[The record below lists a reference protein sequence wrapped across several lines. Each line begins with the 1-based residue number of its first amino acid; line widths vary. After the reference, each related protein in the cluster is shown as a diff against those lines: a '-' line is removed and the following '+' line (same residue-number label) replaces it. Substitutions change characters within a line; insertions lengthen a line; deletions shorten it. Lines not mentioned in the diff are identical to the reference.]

1 MTLHVGDRAVPDGCV
16 SLIDYFDDVIGAL
29 GVGLLVQDRAGTVL
43 TVNRAA
49 AELLCVPLTEL
60 RGANL
65 AQVAWHAM
73 GTGGSRLDPEDR
85 PGRRCI
91 ETGVGSVGHVLG
103 LRKPDG
109 ELRWI
114 ELDVR
119 PLFADGDSAPYAVV
133 STLRDVTERV
143 AALARVAQA
152 SRRHELVLS
161 NSADGY
167 RILDSDGR
175 VIEAYP
181 PIGPDSGFAG
191 SRVQPFDSLPADDLA
206 VMIAMFKEVREHPG
220 ATRTNDLLITS
231 NDGGRWFEC
240 SMTNYLDAPEVRGI
254 VVNFRDVTV
263 RRDANR
269 RLVFQSRLLDAA
281 GEAIVATDERGRVV
295 FWNQAATRTY
305 GWAEHEALG
314 RFVTEVI
321 EPTGVR

>member
-1 MTLHVGDRAVPDGCV
+1 MTLHVGDCAVPDGCV

-43 TVNRAA
+43 TVDRAA

-65 AQVAWHAM
+65 ARVAWHAM
-73 GTGGSRLDPEDR
+73 GTDGSRLDPEGR

-161 NSADGY
+161 NSAD
-167 RILDSDGR
+167 
-175 VIEAYP
+175 AT
-181 PIGPDSGFAG
+181 G
-191 SRVQPFDSLPADDLA
+191 SWIQMA
-206 VMIAMFKEVREHPG
+206 V
-220 ATRTNDLLITS
+220 
-231 NDGGRWFEC
+231 
-240 SMTNYLDAPEVRGI
+240 
-254 VVNFRDVTV
+254 
-263 RRDANR
+263 
-269 RLVFQSRLLDAA
+269 
-281 GEAIVATDERGRVV
+281 
-295 FWNQAATRTY
+295 
-305 GWAEHEALG
+305 
-314 RFVTEVI
+314 
-321 EPTGVR
+321 